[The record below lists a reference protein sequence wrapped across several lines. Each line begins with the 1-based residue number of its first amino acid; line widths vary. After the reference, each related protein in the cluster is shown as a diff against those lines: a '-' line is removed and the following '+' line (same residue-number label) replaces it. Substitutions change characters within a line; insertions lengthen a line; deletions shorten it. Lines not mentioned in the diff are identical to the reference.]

1 MIEELKI
8 IQEIFGD
15 LTSVG
20 IWAIV
25 AYFAYKLSIVAAWLC
40 GAWFGYKVVE
50 KIYLSIV
57 SASDSAR
64 DEAETLRKKNIDL
77 NVQVAE
83 KTAEVERT
91 KHMYKLLKEAK
102 GAV

>member
-1 MIEELKI
+1 MIEELRI
-8 IQEIFGD
+8 VQEIFGD

-25 AYFAYKLSIVAAWLC
+25 AYFVYKLSIVAAWLC
-40 GAWFGYKVVE
+40 GAWLGYKVVE
-50 KIYLSIV
+50 KIYFSIV
-57 SASDSAR
+57 SVTDKAR
-64 DEAETLRKKNIDL
+64 DDAETLRQKNISL

-83 KTAEVERT
+83 KTAEVERV

-102 GAV
+102 DAK